1 MGTDLPPIAEIQPEP
16 PKPKAVYF
24 NQDGLRYELYDGGC
38 GLRRQIRIA
47 KLKPI
52 PEPAP
57 ETIQ

>member
-1 MGTDLPPIAEIQPEP
+1 METDPPTTAETELEP

-47 KLKPI
+47 KLKPV

-57 ETIQ
+57 EVIQ